1 MYENINVKGDK
12 KTFLFEIC
20 QKIKVGYILLENWK
34 YIKKLKYV
42 TYKLEFQC
50 ICHVDQDWGSYGPL
64 EKYVQETRLQKED
77 RGKYLQ
83 KK

>member
-1 MYENINVKGDK
+1 MYENIDVKGDK

-34 YIKKLKYV
+34 YTKKLKYV

-50 ICHVDQDWGSYGPL
+50 VCHVDWDWGSRRPL
-64 EKYVQETRLQKED
+64 EKYVQETGL
-77 RGKYLQ
+77 
-83 KK
+83 